1 MRSFASRALAALLLL
16 APVTAARADTPVA
29 LRESFAGPLD
39 VAGTA
44 GTLRRFSNLL
54 DACAVDDHGSAPL
67 TGIPAGATVVSAT
80 LYWAGSWST
89 APGSGQRV
97 PDWDVSLDGLPLSAE
112 RRYTAR
118 YSTGGV
124 DFDFFQGVAD
134 VTSHVAAR
142 GNGLYQF
149 AGLSVNDGPPHCASQ
164 AVLAGWSLMVVYSA
178 PGEPL
183 RVVNR
188 YDGLQALRGEQVTLQ
203 PNNFRI
209 PQNGRDGRFAVLSW
223 EGDEE
228 NSQNMGGVRETLSFN
243 RRPLRDRINPVNNPY
258 NSTANWINDPTTWGL
273 DFDVFDVGSRLGAG
287 DDSAEAV
294 YSTGGDLVLLG
305 AELLCVANTAVA
317 DLTPTLAAAGSFPLG
332 GEGTLA
338 LGVDNLGPSAADDA
352 TLSLLLP
359 AGLTA
364 VASDAPG
371 WTYDASGAPLL
382 RWTLAQPIAV
392 GAAAPPIAL
401 TVAVAPNA
409 PASLLLTATVASSTF
424 DNIAGNNV
432 VTLSVAT
439 GGALPDL
446 VMLKQVQVVADPV
459 NGGANPKGIPGA
471 RVDYSLRVSN
481 LGPGETDAGSLAIV
495 DALPAGLSLFVG
507 DLVGGAPLQFTD
519 GVTPSGLSVVFSA
532 LDDPTDDLDF
542 SADGGAS
549 YGYVPVPDADGFDPA
564 VTHLRVRPRGRFAG
578 MGGAPPPPGPPSCTL
593 RFRAR
598 VR

>member
-258 NSTANWINDPTTWGL
+258 NSTANWINDPTTWGWTL
-273 DFDVFDVGSRLGAG
+273 TSSTWGP
-287 DDSAEAV
+287 DSAVATNRRKR
-294 YSTGGDLVLLG
+294 ST
-305 AELLCVANTAVA
+305 
-317 DLTPTLAAAGSFPLG
+317 PPAAIWCCW
-332 GEGTLA
+332 
-338 LGVDNLGPSAADDA
+338 GPSCSAWPTRPWPTSRPRSPPRAASPWA
-352 TLSLLLP
+352 AKARSHS
-359 AGLTA
+359 A
-364 VASDAPG
+364 
-371 WTYDASGAPLL
+371 WTTS
-382 RWTLAQPIAV
+382 
-392 GAAAPPIAL
+392 
-401 TVAVAPNA
+401 A
-409 PASLLLTATVASSTF
+409 PARPT
-424 DNIAGNNV
+424 
-432 VTLSVAT
+432 
-439 GGALPDL
+439 
-446 VMLKQVQVVADPV
+446 
-459 NGGANPKGIPGA
+459 
-471 RVDYSLRVSN
+471 
-481 LGPGETDAGSLAIV
+481 
-495 DALPAGLSLFVG
+495 
-507 DLVGGAPLQFTD
+507 
-519 GVTPSGLSVVFSA
+519 TPRSA
-532 LDDPTDDLDF
+532 CCC
-542 SADGGAS
+542 
-549 YGYVPVPDADGFDPA
+549 
-564 VTHLRVRPRGRFAG
+564 PRA
-578 MGGAPPPPGPPSCTL
+578 
-593 RFRAR
+593 
-598 VR
+598 